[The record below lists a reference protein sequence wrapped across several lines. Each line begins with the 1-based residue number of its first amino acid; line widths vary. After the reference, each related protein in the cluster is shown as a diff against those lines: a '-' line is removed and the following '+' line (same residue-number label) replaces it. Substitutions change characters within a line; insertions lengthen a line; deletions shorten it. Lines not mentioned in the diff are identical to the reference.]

1 MDNIKLGIIGGSGVY
16 SLGLPLKKKLIKTPY
31 DKKAVA
37 VYAGDYKGIKIAFLN
52 RHGKGH
58 SIPPHLINYRSNI
71 FALKKIGINK
81 ILAINAV
88 GAISKSIKVGDF
100 VIVDQFID
108 FTKSRQSTFFEG
120 GKDGVVH
127 TDMTN
132 PFCEAARNNIL
143 KAAAELKIKCVNGG
157 AVAVCEGPRYETA
170 AEIKAYKILRAD
182 VVGMTTYP
190 EAALARELNI
200 CYASICVVSN
210 YAAGVSN
217 NNLNHKDVL
226 NAMAKA
232 ENKLGVL
239 VKRWIEIDGARN
251 NQ

>member
-1 MDNIKLGIIGGSGVY
+1 MKNINIGIIGGSGVY
-16 SLGLPLKKKLIKTPY
+16 GLGLPIKKTLIKTPY

-37 VYAGDYKGIKIAFLN
+37 VSSGDYKGIKIAFLN

-58 SIPPHLINYRSNI
+58 SVPPHLINYRANI
-71 FALKKIGINK
+71 FALRKIGVK
-81 ILAINAV
+81 TILAVNAV
-88 GAISKSIKVGDF
+88 GAINKSIKVGDF
-100 VIVDQFID
+100 VVVDQLID

-132 PFCEAARNNIL
+132 PFCEAARNDIL
-143 KAAAELKIKCVNGG
+143 GAASELKIKCANGG
-157 AVAVCEGPRYETA
+157 TIAVCEGPRYETA
-170 AEIKAYKILRAD
+170 AEIKAYRILGAD

-200 CYASICVVSN
+200 RYASICVVSN
-210 YAAGVSN
+210 YAAGVSK
-217 NNLNHKDVL
+217 NNLNHRDVL
-226 NAMAKA
+226 NTMAKT

-239 VKRWIEIDGARN
+239 VKRWIEIAGAYNDR
-251 NQ
+251 